1 MAKDL
6 ISLQGTDFVEFYVGD
21 AKTSA
26 YYHQVAFGFQPA
38 GYSGMETGQTDRVSY
53 MLKQDKVTLIF
64 TGSLTPDSEIAKH
77 VAVHGNGVK
86 YIALKTDDADK
97 CLEVTTANG
106 AKQYLPTETRSDEN
120 GDLKISSIHTYGDT
134 VHLFID
140 RTNYKGDLLPGFE
153 KWETEMKTEPIGFKY
168 IDHMV
173 GNTDWGEMDKWANF
187 YNKTMGFEPLIT
199 FDENDISTEYT
210 ALKSVV
216 MASSTGLVR
225 YPINE
230 PAKGKK
236 KSQIEEYIQFY
247 GGAGCQHIALATD
260 DILTAVAAM
269 RARGV
274 EFLDIPDTYYEDLV
288 QRVPEV
294 KDQIEEIKRL
304 SILVDRDDKGYLLQ
318 IFTKPIE
325 DRPTFF
331 YEIIQREGAESFG
344 KGNFKALFVSIERDQ
359 ERRGTL

>member
-6 ISLQGTDFVEFYVGD
+6 IPLQGTDFVEFYVGD

-26 YYHQVAFGFQPA
+26 FYHQVAFGFQPV
-38 GYSGMETGQTDRVSY
+38 GYSGMETGQRDRVSY
-53 MLKQDKVTLIF
+53 MLRQNKITLIF
-64 TGSLTPDSEIAKH
+64 TGSLDASSEIAAH
-77 VAVHGNGVK
+77 VAKHGNGVK

-97 CLEVTTANG
+97 CHAVTTANG
-106 AKQYLPTETRSDEN
+106 AKEYLPTEVRKDEF
-120 GDLKISSIHTYGDT
+120 GEVKISSIHTYGDT

-153 KWETEMKTEPIGFKY
+153 KWETEMKTEEMGLKY

-173 GNTDWGEMDKWANF
+173 GNTDWGDMQKWADF

-236 KSQIEEYIQFY
+236 KSQIEEYINFY
-247 GGAGCQHIALATD
+247 KGAGCQHVALATD
-260 DILTAVAAM
+260 DILMSVRKM
-269 RARGV
+269 RAKGV
-274 EFLDIPDTYYEDLV
+274 EFLDIPDTYYEDLTE
-288 QRVPEV
+288 RIPEV
-294 KDQIEEIKRL
+294 KDKIEEIKAL